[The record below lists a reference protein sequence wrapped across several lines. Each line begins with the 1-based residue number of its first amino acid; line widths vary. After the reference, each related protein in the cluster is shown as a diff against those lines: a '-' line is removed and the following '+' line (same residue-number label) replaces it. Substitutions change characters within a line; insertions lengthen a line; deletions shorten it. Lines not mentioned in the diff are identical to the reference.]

1 LDWNGFFKLQKG
13 QFAGRSVPKRRLF
26 VMWVVV
32 SIAKDKA
39 AAEKAKKILDN
50 EGILVDLRPITKKM
64 ELGTYE
70 ILVLESEALEA
81 SDILSDSGIL

>member
-1 LDWNGFFKLQKG
+1 
-13 QFAGRSVPKRRLF
+13 
-26 VMWVVV
+26 MWVVV

-81 SDILSDSGIL
+81 RDILSDSGIL

>member
-1 LDWNGFFKLQKG
+1 
-13 QFAGRSVPKRRLF
+13 
-26 VMWVVV
+26 MWVVV

-39 AAEKAKKILDN
+39 AAEKAKKILNN

-81 SDILSDSGIL
+81 RDILSDSGIL